1 MAYSRNKYKLLILKH
16 LPKNSKLINRDFYK
30 SLKEFLKEKN
40 FFNEVTGFYLNR
52 TAESVAIIAEFETG
66 VYLAI
71 KILEETTDK
80 DSIQT
85 KDEIFYI
92 SEVTNGKI

>member
-16 LPKNSKLINRDFYK
+16 LPKNSKRIDNIFCG

-52 TAESVAIIAEFETG
+52 TAGSVAIIAEFETG
-66 VYLAI
+66 VYLVI

-80 DSIQT
+80 DSIRT
-85 KDEIFYI
+85 KDDIFFI
-92 SEVTNGKI
+92 

>member
-1 MAYSRNKYKLLILKH
+1 MAYSRNKYKLMILKQ
-16 LPKNSKLINRDFYK
+16 LPKESKLIDSIFYK

-40 FFNEVTGFYLNR
+40 FFNEVSNFYLNR
-52 TAESVAIIAEFETG
+52 HKESIVIIAEFETG

-71 KILEETTDK
+71 KILEDTNDK

-85 KDEIFYI
+85 KNEIFFI
-92 SEVTNGKI
+92 TEEV

>member
-1 MAYSRNKYKLLILKH
+1 MAYSRNKYKLMILKDI
-16 LPKNSKLINRDFYK
+16 PKDSKLIDSIFYK

-52 TAESVAIIAEFETG
+52 TAESVAVIAEFETD

-71 KILEETTDK
+71 KILEDTNDK
-80 DSIQT
+80 DSINT
-85 KDEIFYI
+85 KDEIFFI
-92 SEVTNGKI
+92 NEV

>member
-1 MAYSRNKYKLLILKH
+1 MAYSRNKYKLMILKH
-16 LPKNSKLINRDFYK
+16 LPKDSKLINKDFYK

-52 TAESVAIIAEFETG
+52 TAESVAIIAEFETY

-71 KILEETTDK
+71 KILEDTNHK

-85 KDEIFYI
+85 KDEIFFI
-92 SEVTNGKI
+92 NEV

>member
-40 FFNEVTGFYLNR
+40 FFNKVTGFYLNR
-52 TAESVAIIAEFETG
+52 TAGSVAIIAELETD
-66 VYLAI
+66 VYLVI

-85 KDEIFYI
+85 KDEIFFI
-92 SEVTNGKI
+92 NEV

>member
-1 MAYSRNKYKLLILKH
+1 MAYSRSKYKLMILKK
-16 LPKNSKLINRDFYK
+16 LPKDSKLINRDFYK

-52 TAESVAIIAEFETG
+52 TAKSVAIIAEFATG

-71 KILEETTDK
+71 KILEDTNDK
-80 DSIQT
+80 DSINT
-85 KDEIFYI
+85 KDEIFFI
-92 SEVTNGKI
+92 NEV